1 MKALVLITQVGISLV
16 TPIVL
21 CALFGVWIDKRV
33 GTKWIFS
40 VIFILLGIAS
50 GFLNAYRLI
59 MSVNKTEKKE
69 EKISERKR

>member
-1 MKALVLITQVGISLV
+1 MKALVLITQVGINLA

-21 CALFGVWIDKRV
+21 CALLGSWIDKRV

-50 GFLNAYRLI
+50 GFLSTYRLI
-59 MSVNKTEKKE
+59 MAFNKSKKE
-69 EKISERKR
+69 EEKVSEGK

>member
-1 MKALVLITQVGISLV
+1 MKALVLVSQVGINLV

-21 CALFGVWIDKRV
+21 CALLGSWIDKKA

-59 MSVNKTEKKE
+59 MSVNKSNEEE
-69 EKISERKR
+69 EKVSERK